1 VADNV
6 SITHCVPKTFVPAW
20 DVPFFLPVAP
30 GTRHMIARVLN
41 NGKYSSSDFL
51 GEAVIFMDELE
62 SEETDRWYRLDGRER
77 MGQLSVVLHS
87 GHNLVAADSNGLS
100 DPYVE
105 IRVGKRVVK
114 SATQRRTLDPVFEET
129 FEFDIWSILDKITLT
144 VYDWDVVGSNDFLGS
159 YTYCPNPRAPIGI
172 PHVPANKLQCAH
184 SNIANVAN
192 PHCLEFRRLRL
203 HQGQKTTFP

>member
-1 VADNV
+1 
-6 SITHCVPKTFVPAW
+6 
-20 DVPFFLPVAP
+20 
-30 GTRHMIARVLN
+30 MIARVLN

-51 GEAVIFMDELE
+51 GEAVIFMDDLE
-62 SEETDRWYRLDGRER
+62 SEETDKWYRLDGRER

-114 SATQRRTLDPVFEET
+114 SATQRRTLDPVFEEV

-159 YTYCPNPRAPIGI
+159 YTYCPNPLLLLGFHMSLPNAVCLTDMFQLCLPRLCECRQPPFHRIQI
-172 PHVPANKLQCAH
+172 PKP
-184 SNIANVAN
+184 
-192 PHCLEFRRLRL
+192 
-203 HQGQKTTFP
+203 